1 MLPNKKH
8 VPYVFLLPLSLW
20 LFACA
25 QNLAT
30 GDVYTLSQKLD
41 TGCQI
46 TSTSYDG
53 YYIGTNT
60 CLSNDAFKSELQRR
74 LRRHRVL
81 RYTNNSG
88 TYPAYFTK
96 AFISLSNPGYEIP
109 DRFDVWDAYVVFAT
123 KDANPY
129 KQGANCPVGKLLDWY
144 DYRCYDTP
152 TEIIS
157 VSSGG
162 QQDPGSADTLAAPT
176 ANFGNEGLYNREH
189 SWPKNWFDAGA
200 TPVNNPAGGSYCYNG
215 NNEGSWG
222 TNWDYRAYTDLHHLI
237 PARKSINETRGT
249 CPFGIVQTPDTHF
262 PRTNGAK
269 FGSPDTSAMPG
280 YSFSA
285 IPGCTS
291 DKVLE
296 PAAELKGDIARN
308 YFYMAT
314 RYYTEDTCWQTN
326 YAVTRAN
333 LNPWLEN
340 LLRQWHNADPVS
352 DEERA
357 RNNWIFR
364 IQGNRNPFVDF
375 PEWVDKIGDF

>member
-1 MLPNKKH
+1 M
-8 VPYVFLLPLSLW
+8 S
-20 LFACA
+20 
-25 QNLAT
+25 
-30 GDVYTLSQKLD
+30 D
-41 TGCQI
+41 
-46 TSTSYDG
+46 
-53 YYIGTNT
+53 
-60 CLSNDAFKSELQRR
+60 
-74 LRRHRVL
+74 
-81 RYTNNSG
+81 
-88 TYPAYFTK
+88 
-96 AFISLSNPGYEIP
+96 
-109 DRFDVWDAYVVFAT
+109 
-123 KDANPY
+123 
-129 KQGANCPVGKLLDWY
+129 
-144 DYRCYDTP
+144 
-152 TEIIS
+152 
-157 VSSGG
+157 SSGG

-215 NNEGSWG
+215 NNEGSWS

-237 PARKSINETRGT
+237 PARKSVNQTRGT
-249 CPFGIVQTPDTHF
+249 CPFGIVLTPDANF
-262 PRTNGAK
+262 PRYSGTK
-269 FGSPDTSAMPG
+269 FGAPDTSAMPG
-280 YSFSA
+280 YSWTS

-296 PAAELKGDIARN
+296 PPAELKGDIARN

-352 DEERA
+352 DEERL
-357 RNNWIFR
+357 RNDWIFR

-375 PEWVDKIGDF
+375 PEWVNKIDDF